1 MIALLTDFGLED
13 SFVASMK
20 AVIYS
25 INANVKIVDITHAVS
40 PQNIKEAAFHL
51 KVCYKYFP
59 KETIFVCVVDPGVGS
74 DREPMLLKTDEY
86 LFLAPN
92 NGLLSPIIQNS
103 SKFVCFDLS
112 EDFRALDIS
121 NTFHGRDIFAP
132 AAAFL
137 SLDKDRYNLSKAMD
151 SSELVVFPKPFLKQN
166 EGGFFET
173 EIQHID
179 HFGNLITSITLKEIN
194 NFQIS
199 SVTIN
204 FINKKYK
211 CFFSKCYSDAKEGEL
226 IAYIGSSGFLEIAVR
241 NGSAA
246 RKIGCKSN
254 EIIGVRV

>member
-25 INANVKIVDITHAVS
+25 INPNVKIVDITHAVS

-59 KETIFVCVVDPGVGS
+59 KATIFVCVVDPGVGS
-74 DREPMLLKTDEY
+74 NRKPILLKTDEY

-92 NGLLSPIIQNS
+92 NGILSPIIQNNS
-103 SKFVCFDLS
+103 EYISFDLT
-112 EDFRALDIS
+112 ENFKALDIS
-121 NTFHGRDIFAP
+121 NTFHGRDFFAP
-132 AAAFL
+132 AAANL
-137 SLDKDRYNLSKAMD
+137 SLDKTRYNLSKVIN

-166 EGGFFET
+166 EGSRFET

-179 HFGNLITSITLKEIN
+179 HFGNLITSITLKDIN
-194 NFQIS
+194 NFHIS

-204 FINKKYK
+204 FKNKKYK
-211 CFFSKCYSDAKEGEL
+211 CFFSKCYSDAEEDEL

-246 RKIGCKSN
+246 RKMNCKTN
-254 EIIGVRV
+254 EIIEVGF